1 MIFRDLS
8 HSLREC
14 WEWSKLPPGAQ
25 IQAWTTTRSIQMMGV
40 TGTKGTC
47 SVNDKSWSQDIQNLV
62 CWINLETCN
71 FITYQW
77 LTHKMHCLQMS
88 KAQGCLKH
96 LNWFFKQFNIIL
108 KENVFLFDY
117 YYMYKSVQYFP
128 SNLRRNL
135 NWPLFVVPKVFLPIK
150 MYKVE

>member
-1 MIFRDLS
+1 MILIFRDLS

-47 SVNDKSWSQDIQNLV
+47 SVNDKSWSQDVQNLV

-77 LTHKMHCLQMS
+77 LTHICIAYRVIMS
-88 KAQGCLKH
+88 KTQGCLKH
-96 LNWFFKQFNIIL
+96 LNWFFKRFNIFW
-108 KENVFLFDY
+108 KKMSFFLITITCT
-117 YYMYKSVQYFP
+117 
-128 SNLRRNL
+128 
-135 NWPLFVVPKVFLPIK
+135 KVCNIFHQIWG
-150 MYKVE
+150 ET